1 MANSRAALTR
11 LAPIVLGAFG
21 LVMLLLAARSF
32 IGSAGFGYDFDAYYA
47 AARRLATGEPLYP
60 PGLAEAYNSGSYAG
74 LYLYPPPPA
83 LSFVPLTG
91 ATEDLATSVW
101 LWLRIGLLVGAA
113 ALLPV
118 SALAR
123 GALLAVAAISFPVW
137 YDLNLG
143 NVSIVLFALSA
154 VIWRFR
160 DGPAGALALALAGVV
175 RYPFGIV
182 LVGWVAGRRWR
193 SVAWTIGAGLVISA
207 ATLPFVGIQ
216 GWQDYLGVV
225 AALRDVSAGP
235 HNLSLANTAHA
246 IGLPG
251 PDAVY
256 AGIGVAMAL
265 GATVFAAVR
274 RDRETAVVV
283 SLTATILFFPFF
295 HPHYL
300 VQLLIPAALLAGR
313 GQWWGLALPL
323 LGWLPGE
330 VMAPIAI
337 VATLAPLLPPG
348 FAAIGGSAGIGGGVG
363 ISGGAAPRDAAAGF
377 GTGPSRP

>member
-32 IGSAGFGYDFDAYYA
+32 VGSAGFGYDFEAYYA

-83 LSFVPLTG
+83 LSFVPLAG
-91 ATEDLATSVW
+91 LAEDVATTAW
-101 LWLRIGLLVGAA
+101 LWLRIALLVVGAA
-113 ALLPV
+113 ILPV
-118 SALAR
+118 SGLAR
-123 GALLAVAAISFPVW
+123 GALMAVAAISFPVW

-143 NVSIVLFALSA
+143 NVSIVLFAASA
-154 VIWRFR
+154 LIWRYR
-160 DGPAGALALALAGVV
+160 DGPVGAIALALAGVV

-182 LVGWVAGRRWR
+182 LVGWLAGRRWR
-193 SVAWTIGAGLVISA
+193 SVGSTIAAGVVIGA
-207 ATLPFVGIQ
+207 ATLPVVGLQ
-216 GWQDYLGVV
+216 GWQDYLGLVTT
-225 AALRDVSAGP
+225 LRDVSAGP

-256 AGIGVAMAL
+256 AGIGIATAL
-265 GATVFAAVR
+265 AATVFATAR
-274 RDRETAVVV
+274 RDRETAIVV

-300 VQLLIPAALLAGR
+300 VQLLVPAAFLAGR

-330 VMAPIAI
+330 VMAPVAI

-348 FAAIGGSAGIGGGVG
+348 SAA
-363 ISGGAAPRDAAAGF
+363 ISGGAGRGDAATGS
-377 GTGPSRP
+377 GTGPRQP